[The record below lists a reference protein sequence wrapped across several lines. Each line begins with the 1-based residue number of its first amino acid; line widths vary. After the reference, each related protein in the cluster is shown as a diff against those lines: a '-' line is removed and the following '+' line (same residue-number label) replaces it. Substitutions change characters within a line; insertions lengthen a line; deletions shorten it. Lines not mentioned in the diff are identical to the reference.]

1 MLYSRAVS
9 TTDTLDPICA
19 TCDGDG
25 IDLVIE
31 GRPRPVGNVDVARLL
46 PVRERRAVGPFIFLD
61 HMGPVTF
68 PPGTGFDVAPHP
80 HIGLSTVTYLLE
92 GEEMH
97 RDSIGSVQVIRPGDI
112 NLMTSGRGVV
122 HSERSEPAWRARGG
136 TFHGLQ
142 LWLGL
147 PTANEEDAPSFVH
160 VDRDA
165 FPHLDRGGVS
175 VRVLLGSALGM
186 TAPIEHPARPVM
198 IDVRLAAGAELELP
212 SMDGELAA
220 YVVDGEVAAGGRT
233 FARQRLLVAA
243 PSAALRLVARL
254 PSHVVVIGGPP
265 LDGKR
270 FMDWNFV
277 SSSRER
283 IEQAKA
289 AWREQTFPR
298 IPGDDREH
306 IPYPTFERR

>member
-9 TTDTLDPICA
+9 TMDTLDPLCA
-19 TCDGDG
+19 AEGCAG

-31 GRPRPVGNVDVARLL
+31 GRPRPVGNIDVARLL

-68 PPGTGFDVAPHP
+68 APGAGFDVAPHP

-92 GEEMH
+92 GEAVH
-97 RDSIGSVQVIRPGDI
+97 RDSIGSVQVVTPGEI
-112 NLMTSGRGVV
+112 NLMTAGRGVV
-122 HSERSEPAWRARGG
+122 HSERSDPAWRARGG

-147 PTANEEDAPSFVH
+147 PTESEEDEPWFVH
-160 VDRDA
+160 RDRDA
-165 FPHLDRGGVS
+165 FPRVDAAGVS
-175 VRVLLGSALGM
+175 ARVLLGSALGV

-198 IDVRLAAGAELELP
+198 IDVDLAAGAIFDVPNEG
-212 SMDGELAA
+212 GEHAV
-220 YVVDGEVAAGGRT
+220 YIVEGEVSAGSRT
-233 FARQRLLVAA
+233 FARHRLLVAA
-243 PSAALRLVARL
+243 PAQKLCLVARQ
-254 PSHVVVIGGPP
+254 PSRVVVIGGPP

-277 SSSRER
+277 HSTRER

-289 AWREQTFPR
+289 AWRDQTFPR